1 MGRVV
6 DGLAAADWGHDDVVG
21 APAERPV
28 AHGLDFFEME
38 FLRYVETSEKAGV
51 ELSDCLAAAQR
62 SAVGREKYAILRHH
76 GGEACSIFCFYGGG
90 PIDGELLNV
99 FLHGGWE
106 QVLPISIQ
114 PHQKRLAPS

>member
-62 SAVGREKYAILRHH
+62 SAVGREKYAIPRPH

-90 PIDGELLNV
+90 PTPRQLFSH
-99 FLHGGWE
+99 FL
-106 QVLPISIQ
+106 QRSRPRCAPLPIH
-114 PHQKRLAPS
+114 PAMRT

>member
-1 MGRVV
+1 MARVV

-90 PIDGELLNV
+90 PIARELLNYS
-99 FLHGGWE
+99 LHGVR
-106 QVLPISIQ
+106 Q
-114 PHQKRLAPS
+114 RF

>member
-51 ELSDCLAAAQR
+51 ELSDCLGAAQR
-62 SAVGREKYAILRHH
+62 SAVGCEKYAILRHH
-76 GGEACSIFCFYGGG
+76 GGEPGSIFCFYGGG
-90 PIDGELLNV
+90 PTPREVLDYS
-99 FLHGGWE
+99 FHARRHPFRPTSLH
-106 QVLPISIQ
+106 PDTNHR
-114 PHQKRLAPS
+114 PP

>member
-1 MGRVV
+1 MPPPTGVMMMSSV
-6 DGLAAADWGHDDVVG
+6 PQPNAQ
-21 APAERPV
+21 
-28 AHGLDFFEME
+28 GLDFFEME

-90 PIDGELLNV
+90 PIARELLNYS
-99 FLHGGWE
+99 LHCGK
-106 QVLPISIQ
+106 Q
-114 PHQKRLAPS
+114 RF